1 MHYYFMFHSNDNLLF
16 KVLDK
21 IEKSKCKSLILK
33 DKKSS
38 LSEEITQFSDCMI
51 YDDDD
56 YYIIHLSKHE
66 KVYINEEG
74 LCIESKNELTKEY
87 IEKITRNPFF
97 YFE

>member
-1 MHYYFMFHSNDNLLF
+1 MFRSDTNLLF

-38 LSEEITQFSDCMI
+38 LSEEIIQFLDCMI
-51 YDDDD
+51 YDDED
-56 YYIIHLSKHE
+56 YYIIHLSKYE
-66 KVYINEEG
+66 KVYINEQG
-74 LCIESKNELTKEY
+74 LCIESKKELSKDY